1 MQQFLNVGY
10 GNLVNARKVVSI
22 IHFDA
27 APIKRMVQSA
37 KDSGMAVDATC
48 GRKTKSVVVMDSG
61 HILLSAL
68 LPETISKKA
77 EKRTDTRMDDI

>member
-27 APIKRMVQSA
+27 APVKRMVQCA
-37 KDSGMAVDATC
+37 KDSGNGSRC
-48 GRKTKSVVVMDSG
+48 N
-61 HILLSAL
+61 LW
-68 LPETISKKA
+68 KKD
-77 EKRTDTRMDDI
+77 KVSCCDG

>member
-27 APIKRMVQSA
+27 APVKRMVQSA
-37 KDSGMAVDATC
+37 KDNGMAIDATC

-61 HILLSAL
+61 HVLLSAF
-68 LPETISKKA
+68 LPETISKKV
-77 EKRTDTRMDDI
+77 ESE